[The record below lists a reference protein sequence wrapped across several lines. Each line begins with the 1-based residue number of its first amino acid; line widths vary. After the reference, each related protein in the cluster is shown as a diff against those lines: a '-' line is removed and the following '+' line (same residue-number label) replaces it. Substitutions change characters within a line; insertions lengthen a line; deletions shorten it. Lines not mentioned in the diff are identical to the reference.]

1 MIYCFDID
9 GTICTNTWGAY
20 EKAQPFPDR
29 IRVINE
35 LFQKG
40 NKIKLFTARGS
51 TTGVDW
57 RPLTEQQL
65 SSWEVNYHELVLGKP
80 EADVFIDDKAFN
92 SDHWHWSVN
101 DLSLS
106 SDPYNVSNTIDDAL
120 NVHRLLLTDK
130 TINQRLT
137 TLIDWCIRALHQGG
151 KIFLAGNG
159 GSFSDAQHLAAE
171 FSSRLRFD
179 RSPLPAIALGTNSSS
194 MSAIANDYGY
204 DQIFSRELI
213 SLATPQDVFI
223 PITTSGNSKNV
234 LAAVKTAQDLSLP
247 IMGFTGWDGGDLAK
261 QCSCLQVPSNR
272 TERIQE
278 CHILL
283 GHILCEAVESTY
295 FQRSLVDALK
305 G

>member
-20 EKAQPFPDR
+20 EKAQPLPDR
-29 IRVINE
+29 IKVVNE
-35 LFQKG
+35 LFRKG

-51 TTGVDW
+51 TTGTDW
-57 RPLTEQQL
+57 RTLTEEQL
-65 SSWEVNYHELVLGKP
+65 SSWQVNYHELIMGKP

-92 SDHWHWSVN
+92 SDRWHWSVT

-106 SDPYNVSNTIDDAL
+106 SDPYHINKTIDDAL
-120 NVHRLLLTDK
+120 TVHGLLLNDR
-130 TINQRLT
+130 TINDRLT
-137 TLIDWCIRALHQGG
+137 TLIDWCVRALRKGG
-151 KIFLAGNG
+151 KILLAGNG
-159 GSFSDAQHLAAE
+159 GSFGDAQHIAAE

-204 DQIFSRELI
+204 GQVFARELS
-213 SLATPQDVFI
+213 SLATSEDVFI
-223 PITTSGNSKNV
+223 PISTSGNSKNV
-234 LAAVKTAQDLSLP
+234 LAAVKVAQSLSLP
-247 IMGFTGWDGGDLAK
+247 IMGFTGWSGGDLAK
-261 QCSCLQVPSNR
+261 HCSCLQVPSDR

-283 GHILCEAVESTY
+283 GHILCEAVESICFETP
-295 FQRSLVDALK
+295 LVETIE